1 VFQGNYIQ
9 AFKLPEFYLPHPAR
23 LNPNLAQARAQSPA
37 WARHMGMLDAAKPG
51 AKPGLRA
58 LFAEHDLG
66 RPARE
71 ALTRHVGAM
80 RDWMSAVLEWHR
92 KTSRYTDSELG
103 RTHLGF
109 HAAPHRARHRRR
121 ADTHARTVDGPAPR
135 PAEGGQPPSV
145 PGFMRPNGPGFRP
158 AHRTQPHR

>member
-1 VFQGNYIQ
+1 VFQDNYIQ

-37 WARHMGMLDAAKPG
+37 WARQMGMLDAAKPG

-71 ALTRHVGAM
+71 ALTRHGGAM
-80 RDWMSAVLEWHR
+80 RTGCRRCSSGTAR
-92 KTSRYTDSELG
+92 PPATPTELG

-109 HAAPHRARHRRR
+109 TLHPTGLGTAAARIPMPVR
-121 ADTHARTVDGPAPR
+121 
-135 PAEGGQPPSV
+135 
-145 PGFMRPNGPGFRP
+145 
-158 AHRTQPHR
+158 